1 MFGMLL
7 IAFEE
12 YILAPARIVGLAM
25 IAVGIAIALLAKRLT
40 RVIKKQSEVDKS
52 DRTFVTILTVA
63 LVIILCGMIVCCF
76 QIIKYF
82 YSKKYPAK
90 SICWI
95 FLKFVIKTE
104 YIKL

>member
-12 YILAPARIVGLAM
+12 YILSPARIVGIAM

-63 LVIILCGMIVCCF
+63 LILILCGMIVCCF
-76 QIIKYF
+76 
-82 YSKKYPAK
+82 
-90 SICWI
+90 
-95 FLKFVIKTE
+95 
-104 YIKL
+104 

>member
-40 RVIKKQSEVDKS
+40 RVIKKQSEIDKS

-63 LVIILCGMIVCCF
+63 LVLILCGMIVCCF
-76 QIIKYF
+76 
-82 YSKKYPAK
+82 
-90 SICWI
+90 
-95 FLKFVIKTE
+95 
-104 YIKL
+104 

>member
-76 QIIKYF
+76 
-82 YSKKYPAK
+82 
-90 SICWI
+90 
-95 FLKFVIKTE
+95 
-104 YIKL
+104 

>member
-40 RVIKKQSEVDKS
+40 RVIKKQSEIDKS
-52 DRTFVTILTVA
+52 DRTFVAILTVA
-63 LVIILCGMIVCCF
+63 LVLIMAGMIVCCF
-76 QIIKYF
+76 
-82 YSKKYPAK
+82 
-90 SICWI
+90 
-95 FLKFVIKTE
+95 
-104 YIKL
+104 

>member
-63 LVIILCGMIVCCF
+63 HVLILCGMIVCCF
-76 QIIKYF
+76 
-82 YSKKYPAK
+82 
-90 SICWI
+90 
-95 FLKFVIKTE
+95 
-104 YIKL
+104 

>member
-63 LVIILCGMIVCCF
+63 LVLILCGMIVCCF
-76 QIIKYF
+76 
-82 YSKKYPAK
+82 
-90 SICWI
+90 
-95 FLKFVIKTE
+95 
-104 YIKL
+104 

>member
-1 MFGMLL
+1 MFSMLL

-12 YILAPARIVGLAM
+12 YILNPARIVGLAM
-25 IAVGIAIALLAKRLT
+25 IAVGIAIALLAKRMT

-76 QIIKYF
+76 
-82 YSKKYPAK
+82 
-90 SICWI
+90 
-95 FLKFVIKTE
+95 
-104 YIKL
+104 

>member
-25 IAVGIAIALLAKRLT
+25 IAVGIAITLLAKRLT
-40 RVIKKQSEVDKS
+40 MVIKKQSEVDKS

-63 LVIILCGMIVCCF
+63 LVLILCGMIVCCF
-76 QIIKYF
+76 
-82 YSKKYPAK
+82 
-90 SICWI
+90 
-95 FLKFVIKTE
+95 
-104 YIKL
+104 

>member
-40 RVIKKQSEVDKS
+40 RVIKKQSEIDKS

-76 QIIKYF
+76 
-82 YSKKYPAK
+82 
-90 SICWI
+90 
-95 FLKFVIKTE
+95 
-104 YIKL
+104 